1 MYSEIKKIK
10 ELFDSGANVM
20 EHFRN
25 QSNSRSNSIDAI
37 KISYDLQAGT
47 YIDAYKNNRDF
58 NALYTGTLAKLLEH
72 LGNLQS
78 VMEAGVG
85 EATTLANVIEKMENK
100 PAFACGFDISWSR
113 INYAKAFA
121 RSKHVDDQWL
131 FTGDLFH
138 IPLKDNSV
146 DVVYTSH
153 SIEPNGGREKEALQ
167 ELYRVAS
174 RYLVLLEPA
183 YELASDEA
191 KARMEHHGYVRGL
204 KATAESLGYK
214 VNEYRLF
221 DHIINPL
228 NPTGLI
234 VIEKNAT
241 AASVHPQFACPI
253 TGGKLERA
261 GDCFYAAE
269 SLMAYPII
277 GGVPCLLAENG
288 VMASCFNKPISIAE

>member
-25 QSNSRSNSIDAI
+25 KSNSRSNSIEAI

-58 NALYTGTLAKLLEH
+58 NALYTSALANLIGK
-72 LGNLQS
+72 LGNPHS
-78 VMEAGVG
+78 VLEAGVG

-100 PAFACGFDISWSR
+100 PRFACGFDISWSR

-121 RSKHVDDQWL
+121 RSKNVDDQWF

-138 IPLKDNSV
+138 IPLKDNCV
-146 DVVYTSH
+146 DIVYTSH

-167 ELYRVAS
+167 ELYRIAS

-183 YELASDEA
+183 YELASVEA

-204 KATAESLGYK
+204 KSTAEDLGYK
-214 VNEYRLF
+214 VAEYRLF

-234 VIEKNAT
+234 VIEKNA
-241 AASVHPQFACPI
+241 AANPVQPQFACPI
-253 TGGKLERA
+253 TGGIMERS

-288 VMASCFNKPISIAE
+288 ILASGFNKPISI

>member
-20 EHFRN
+20 EYFRN
-25 QSNSRSNSIDAI
+25 LNNSRNNSIESI

-47 YIDAYKNNRDF
+47 YIETYKNNRAFVD
-58 NALYTGTLAKLLEH
+58 LYTGAIAELIEG
-72 LGNLQS
+72 LGNHQS
-78 VMEAGVG
+78 VLEAGVG
-85 EATTLANVIEKMENK
+85 EATTLANVIEKMKNP
-100 PAFACGFDISWSR
+100 PAAACGFDISWSR

-121 RSKHVDDQWL
+121 RSKNVNDNWL

-138 IPLKDNSV
+138 IPLKDNCI
-146 DVVYTSH
+146 DIVYTSH

-167 ELYRVAS
+167 ELYRIAS

-183 YELASDEA
+183 YELASEEA

-204 KATAESLGYK
+204 KSTAEDLGYK
-214 VNEYRLF
+214 VAEYRLF

-234 VIEKNAT
+234 VIEKNA
-241 AASVHPQFACPI
+241 AANPVQPQFVCPI
-253 TGGKLERA
+253 TGGIMERS

-288 VMASCFNKPISIAE
+288 ILASGFNKPISI

>member
-20 EHFRN
+20 EYYRN
-25 QSNSRSNSIDAI
+25 QSNSRSNTIEAI

-47 YIDAYKNNRDF
+47 YIEGYKNNLEF
-58 NALYTGTLAKLLEH
+58 NALYTKALADVLEG
-72 LGNLQS
+72 LGQVDSIL
-78 VMEAGVG
+78 EAGVG
-85 EATTLANVIEKMENK
+85 EATTLANVVEKMKNNISYS
-100 PAFACGFDISWSR
+100 CGFDISWSR
-113 INYAKAFA
+113 VNYARAFA
-121 RSKHVDDQWL
+121 RSKNVNDNWL

-138 IPLKDNSV
+138 IPLKDNCV
-146 DVVYTSH
+146 DIVYTSH

-167 ELYRVAS
+167 ELYRIAS

-183 YELASDEA
+183 YELASEEA

-204 KATAESLGYK
+204 KSTAEDLGYK
-214 VNEYRLF
+214 VAEYRLF

-234 VIEKNAT
+234 VIEKNA
-241 AASVHPQFACPI
+241 AANPVQPKFACPI
-253 TGGKLERA
+253 TGGIMERS

-288 VMASCFNKPISIAE
+288 ILASGFNKPISI

>member
-25 QSNSRSNSIDAI
+25 KSNSRSNSIEAI

-58 NALYTGTLAKLLEH
+58 NALYTGALANLIGK
-72 LGNLQS
+72 LGNPHS
-78 VMEAGVG
+78 VLEAGVG

-100 PAFACGFDISWSR
+100 PGFACGFDISWSR

-121 RSKHVDDQWL
+121 RSKNVDDQWF

-138 IPLKDNSV
+138 IPLKDNCV
-146 DVVYTSH
+146 DIVYTSH

-167 ELYRVAS
+167 ELYRIAS

-183 YELASDEA
+183 YELASEEA

-204 KATAESLGYK
+204 KSTAEDLGFK
-214 VNEYRLF
+214 VAEYRLF

-234 VIEKNAT
+234 VIEKNA
-241 AASVHPQFACPI
+241 AAKPVQPQFACPI
-253 TGGKLERA
+253 TGGIMERS

-288 VMASCFNKPISIAE
+288 ILASGFNKPISI

>member
-20 EHFRN
+20 EYYRN
-25 QSNSRSNSIDAI
+25 QSNSRNNTIEAI

-47 YIDAYKNNRDF
+47 YIEGYKNNLEF
-58 NALYTGTLAKLLEH
+58 NALYTKALADVLEG
-72 LGNLQS
+72 LGQVDSIL
-78 VMEAGVG
+78 EAGVG
-85 EATTLANVIEKMENK
+85 EATTLANVVEKMKNNISYS
-100 PAFACGFDISWSR
+100 CGFDISWSR
-113 INYAKAFA
+113 VNYARAFT
-121 RSKHVDDQWL
+121 RSKNVNDNWL

-138 IPLKDNSV
+138 IPLKDNCV

-167 ELYRVAS
+167 ELYRVTS

-204 KATAESLGYK
+204 KSTAESLGYK
-214 VNEYRLF
+214 VTEYRLF

-234 VIEKNAT
+234 VIEKNA
-241 AASVHPQFACPI
+241 AANPVQPQFACPI
-253 TGGKLERA
+253 TGGIMERS

-288 VMASCFNKPISIAE
+288 ILASGFNKPISI

>member
-1 MYSEIKKIK
+1 MYNEIKKIK

-20 EHFRN
+20 EHFRS
-25 QSNSRSNSIDAI
+25 QSNSRNNTIDAI

-47 YIDAYKNNRDF
+47 YIDVYNNNREF
-58 NALYTGTLAKLLEH
+58 NTLYTGALAALLGR
-72 LGNLQS
+72 LGNHTS
-78 VMEAGVG
+78 IMEAGVG
-85 EATTLANVIEKMENK
+85 EATTLANVVEKMDNK
-100 PAFACGFDISWSR
+100 PEFACGFDISWSR

-121 RSKHVDDQWL
+121 RSKQVNDNWL

-138 IPLKDNSV
+138 IPLKDNCV

-167 ELYRVAS
+167 ELYRIAS
-174 RYLVLLEPA
+174 RYLVLLEPS
-183 YELASDEA
+183 YELGSDEA

-204 KATAESLGYK
+204 KATAEDLGYK
-214 VNEYRLF
+214 VVEYRLF

-234 VIEKNAT
+234 VIEKNSS
-241 AASVHPQFACPI
+241 ASSVTPNYACPI
-253 TGGKLERA
+253 TGGVMERS
-261 GDCFYAAE
+261 GDCYYAAE

-277 GGVPCLLAENG
+277 GGVTCLLPENG
-288 VMASCFNKPISIAE
+288 ILASGFNKPISI

>member
-20 EHFRN
+20 EYFRN
-25 QSNSRSNSIDAI
+25 QSNRRNNSIEAI

-47 YIDAYKNNRDF
+47 YIEGYKNNLEF
-58 NALYTGTLAKLLEH
+58 NALYTKALAVVLEG
-72 LGNLQS
+72 LGQVDSIL
-78 VMEAGVG
+78 EAGVG
-85 EATTLANVIEKMENK
+85 EATTLANVVEKMKKK
-100 PAFACGFDISWSR
+100 PSYSCGFDISWSR
-113 INYAKAFA
+113 VSYARAFA
-121 RSKHVDDQWL
+121 RSKNVSDNWL

-138 IPLKDNSV
+138 VPLKDNCV
-146 DVVYTSH
+146 DIVYTSH

-167 ELYRVAS
+167 ELYRIAS

-183 YELASDEA
+183 YELASEEA

-204 KATAESLGYK
+204 ISTAENLGYK
-214 VNEYRLF
+214 VSEYRLF

-234 VIEKNAT
+234 VIEKNA
-241 AASVHPQFACPI
+241 ASNPVQPQFACPI
-253 TGGKLERA
+253 TGGIMERS

-269 SLMAYPII
+269 SLIAYPII

-288 VMASCFNKPISIAE
+288 ILASGFNKPISL

>member
-20 EHFRN
+20 EYFRN
-25 QSNSRSNSIDAI
+25 LNNSRNNSIESI

-47 YIDAYKNNRDF
+47 YIETYKNNRAFVD
-58 NALYTGTLAKLLEH
+58 LYTGAIAELIEG
-72 LGNLQS
+72 LGNHQS
-78 VMEAGVG
+78 VLEAGVG

-100 PAFACGFDISWSR
+100 PGFACGFDISWSR

-121 RSKHVDDQWL
+121 RSKNVNDNWL
-131 FTGDLFH
+131 FTGDLFD
-138 IPLKDNSV
+138 IPLKDNCI
-146 DVVYTSH
+146 DIVYTSH

-167 ELYRVAS
+167 ELYRVTS

-204 KATAESLGYK
+204 KSTAESLGYK
-214 VNEYRLF
+214 VTEYRLF
-221 DHIINPL
+221 DYVINPL

-234 VIEKNAT
+234 VIEKNA
-241 AASVHPQFACPI
+241 AANPVQPQFACPI
-253 TGGKLERA
+253 TGGIMERS

-288 VMASCFNKPISIAE
+288 ILASGFNKPISL